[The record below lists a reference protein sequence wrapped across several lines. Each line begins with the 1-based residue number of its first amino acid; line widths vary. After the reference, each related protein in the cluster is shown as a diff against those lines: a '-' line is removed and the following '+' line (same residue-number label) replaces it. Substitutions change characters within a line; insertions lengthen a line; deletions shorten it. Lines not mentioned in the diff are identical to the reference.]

1 MLVDT
6 VVDFWIWTFHFFMA
20 DWEDMEDDAP
30 IETCSLWKMISKGSP
45 PQVERTP
52 IRKEKKQSPQKKKRR
67 EPRLEKPSPIVSPT
81 KPKPSKLIEPISL
94 AKRTKTKGKASPFPK
109 LIGHRQTFTKIVQWL
124 KWKKSPK
131 THDPPP
137 DAKEKGAILLSGP
150 VGNGK
155 TLMVEKALQ
164 EVGFTPRVFSPS
176 TVGSWSDLYNQVS
189 SFVNFSPLFGEKC
202 CGIVDHVDVL
212 VKIGGTITS
221 SRRSAMLYE
230 KKHTMSDVFKLL
242 KGLKTSQNPVIFVAN
257 SLNDEAVRKLGS
269 DCFSLKTY
277 GIGIPDMQRIA
288 LALNRNALSTFSRSI
303 QDANGDARKLTTDI
317 SWACAGADR
326 DIVLTS
332 GRSIFDMSYY
342 LLSKGGG
349 GHAALPS
356 HLTLMALDERLYDMI
371 HHHYLVGLSKNPVQ
385 ASCLSSTFC
394 LAKEAK
400 RGSFVK
406 EGVADLSK
414 ALASWG
420 IAVQRMAAGVRCPK
434 VEYTKTQALC
444 RKVRDGQRANH
455 FLTKTFGSHD
465 TEEFWMTI
473 HLLQQMSYLTDEDW
487 PDAYP
492 HKEIV
497 SYDLPVGEE

>member
-1 MLVDT
+1 
-6 VVDFWIWTFHFFMA
+6 MA
-20 DWEDMEDDAP
+20 DWEEMEDDVP
-30 IETCSLWKMISKGSP
+30 IETGPLWETISKGSP
-45 PQVERTP
+45 SRPSQERTKTKKKSP
-52 IRKEKKQSPQKKKRR
+52 LEKKRK
-67 EPRLEKPSPIVSPT
+67 EPRLETPSLTVASPT
-81 KPKPSKLIEPISL
+81 QPTPKLIAPISL
-94 AKRTKTKGKASPFPK
+94 AKRTKTNGKGAPLPK
-109 LIGHRQTFTKIVQWL
+109 LIGHRQTYAKLLQWL
-124 KWKKSPK
+124 KWKRSPK

-155 TLMVEKALQ
+155 TLMVEKALR
-164 EVGFTPRVFSPS
+164 EVGYKARVFSPS
-176 TVGSWSDLYNQVS
+176 TIGSWSDLYSQLS

-202 CGIVDHVDVL
+202 CGVIDHVDVL

-221 SRRSAMLYE
+221 SRRLTMLYE

-242 KGLKTSQNPVIFVAN
+242 KGLNVSQNPVIFVAN
-257 SLNDEAVRKLGS
+257 SLNDEAIRKLRS
-269 DCFSLKTY
+269 DCFSLNTY
-277 GIGIPDMQRIA
+277 GLGMSDMQRIA
-288 LALNRNALSTFSRSI
+288 LSLNRSALSTFSRTI

-332 GRSIFDMSYY
+332 GRSIFDMTYY

-349 GHAALPS
+349 GNVALPS
-356 HLTLMALDERLYDMI
+356 HLTLMALDERLYDMV
-371 HHHYLVGLSKNPVQ
+371 HHHYLIGLLKTPTE
-385 ASCLSSTFC
+385 ASRLSSTLC

-400 RGSFVK
+400 RGGFVK

-420 IAVQRMAAGVRCPK
+420 IAVQRMAAGVQCPK
-434 VEYTKTQALC
+434 VEYTKTQVLC
-444 RKVRDGQRANH
+444 KRVRNGQSANH

-473 HLLQQMSYLTDEDW
+473 HLLQQMSFLTDEDW
-487 PDAYP
+487 PDSYP
-492 HKEIV
+492 HKEIT
-497 SYDLPVGEE
+497 SYDLPVGDE

>member
-1 MLVDT
+1 MLLDT
-6 VVDFWIWTFHFFMA
+6 VVDFRIWTFNFFMA

-30 IETCSLWKMISKGSP
+30 IETGSLWETISKGSP
-45 PQVERTP
+45 PQAERTP
-52 IRKEKKQSPQKKKRR
+52 RQKSKKQSPSKRQSPQKKKRG
-67 EPRLEKPSPIVSPT
+67 EPRLEKPSTIIVSPT
-81 KPKPSKLIEPISL
+81 KPISL
-94 AKRTKTKGKASPFPK
+94 VKRTKTKGKAAPLPK
-109 LIGHRQTFTKIVQWL
+109 LIGHRQTYTQLLQWL
-124 KWKKSPK
+124 QWKRAPK

-137 DAKEKGAILLSGP
+137 DAKERGAILLSGP

-164 EVGFTPRVFSPS
+164 EVGYKPRVFSPS
-176 TVGSWSDLYNQVS
+176 TIGSWSDLYNQVS

-221 SRRSAMLYE
+221 AHRSTMLYE

-242 KGLKTSQNPVIFVAN
+242 KGLKPSQNPVIFIAN
-257 SLNDEAVRKLGS
+257 SLNDEAIRKLGS

-277 GIGIPDMQRIA
+277 GVGIPDMQRIA
-288 LALNRNALSTFSRSI
+288 LALNRNALSTFSRAI

-332 GRSIFDMSYY
+332 GRSIFDMTHY

-371 HHHYLVGLSKNPVQ
+371 HHHYLIGLSKNPAE
-385 ASCLSSTFC
+385 ASCLSTTLC

-400 RGSFVK
+400 RGGFVK

-420 IAVQRMAAGVRCPK
+420 IAVQRMAAGVKCPK
-434 VEYTKTQALC
+434 VEYTKTQVLC
-444 RKVRDGQRANH
+444 KKVREGQAANH

-473 HLLQQMSYLTDEDW
+473 HLLQQMSFLTDEDW
-487 PDAYP
+487 PDVYP
-492 HKEIV
+492 HKEIT